1 MTVYVDNARIP
12 YGRMVMCHM
21 IASTTEELFEMA
33 DRLRIARKWVQFHGQ
48 QKEHFDISAGRR
60 SMAVKMGAKEV
71 TSRELV
77 TRQLT
82 HWQLNNARR
91 ARSLDI

>member
-21 IASTTEELFEMA
+21 IASNTDELFEMA

-48 QKEHFDISAGRR
+48 RKEHFDISAGCRR
-60 SMAVKMGAKEV
+60 MAVKMGAKEV

-82 HWQLNNARR
+82 HFQLKHSARR
-91 ARSLDI
+91 A